1 MKSKIST
8 KASLSC
14 SARTKK
20 NGNRSLPS
28 LLRIPG
34 FILAMMFAPT
44 LAADPFTYVKLG
56 SMNVDGPQKDHPFNL
71 ALSLGYEL
79 DSYVADFSVAAEVNR
94 SIDDGEYR
102 NGGDIEFE
110 SNGLFFIYKS
120 TRSLF
125 VVGRVGYVENK
136 TIIRGHTSRD
146 DGIALGGGLGI
157 VIGQTRLHLEFVSYA
172 GDANHISLGL
182 QF

>member
-1 MKSKIST
+1 MKATVPSR
-8 KASLSC
+8 ASLSC
-14 SARTKK
+14 STTAKKDVARALLFLF
-20 NGNRSLPS
+20 RSL
-28 LLRIPG
+28 G
-34 FILAMMFAPT
+34 FVMAITFAPPI
-44 LAADPFTYVKLG
+44 AADPFTYVKLG
-56 SMNVDGPQKDHPFNL
+56 SMNVDGPQKDHPLNL
-71 ALSLGYEL
+71 ALSVGYEL

-94 SIDDGEYR
+94 TIDDGEYR

-146 DGIALGGGLGI
+146 DGIALGGGIGV